1 MSTAPTSTVRVA
13 SAPVSFGIFE
23 LTLDRTP
30 LVEPDRLLDLVA
42 GAGYEGVDLGP
53 VGYLGDVRR
62 LPARLSARSLRLAGG
77 WVPLSFGDAGN
88 LREEL
93 GCLEATL
100 DLFVAAAGDRSDFAP
115 KPTLADAGS
124 AARRRTL
131 TRPGPS
137 RPGMDDKDWSRFA
150 ARVDEV
156 AGRVRTRGLEPT
168 FHHHAG
174 TAVES
179 PEEID
184 RLLALTDIG
193 LCLDVGHLLVAGG
206 DPVEAMSRWGDRI
219 NHLHVKDC
227 RREVVDGIES
237 EGAPVGEIWSR
248 RAFCALG
255 TGDLDLDGFLAA
267 VRASAY
273 SGWMVIEQDV
283 FTRPGDTAESIAA
296 EQAANLAE
304 LRRVGLP

>member
-1 MSTAPTSTVRVA
+1 MTVGTPDTLPVA

-30 LVEPDRLLDLVA
+30 LVGPDRLLELVA
-42 GAGYEGVDLGP
+42 AAGYAGVDLGP
-53 VGYLGDVRR
+53 VGYLGDARR
-62 LPARLSARSLRLAGG
+62 LPARLSAHGLGLAGG
-77 WVPLSFGDAGN
+77 WVPLTFGDPVLFERELAG
-88 LREEL
+88 
-93 GCLEATL
+93 LEDTL
-100 DLFVAAAGDRSDFAP
+100 DLFVAAAGDRPDFAP

-131 TRPGPS
+131 VRRGAS
-137 RPGMDDKDWSRFA
+137 GRGMQDDEWSRFA
-150 ARVDEV
+150 ARVDG
-156 AGRVRTRGLEPT
+156 AARRVRARGLEPT

-179 PEEID
+179 PKEID
-184 RLLALTDIG
+184 RLLGLTDIG

-227 RREVVDGIES
+227 RRDVVEGIES
-237 EGAPVGEIWSR
+237 EDAPVGEIWSR

-255 TGDLDLDGFLAA
+255 AGDLDLAGFLAA
-267 VRASAY
+267 VRASSY
-273 SGWMVIEQDV
+273 SGWMVVEQDV

-296 EQAANLAE
+296 EQAANLGE
-304 LRRVGLP
+304 LRRAGLP